1 MSATA
6 TAIAEKRLLKSKEKV
21 YTLLEYLAHE
31 EHAVEKHEFVNGKI
45 IKMPGSKA
53 NHNEISANIIA
64 ALKFTVKPLPKKFR
78 ILTSDQKIY
87 IAPENRAV
95 YADALVV
102 CEQLEF
108 WQGHEDLLVNPLLIV
123 EVASRSTRG
132 FDRGDKFLLY
142 EQLPS
147 FLEYFLVEQ
156 NRPQVESW
164 FREKPNTWNKTT
176 EKDLTKSIELRSL
189 GVSISLADIYE
200 NIEFLIKK

>member
-1 MSATA
+1 MSAA
-6 TAIAEKRLLKSKEKV
+6 VAIAEKRLVKPKEKI

-31 EHAVEKHEFVNGKI
+31 ERSQDKHEFINGKI
-45 IKMPGSKA
+45 VKMPGSKA

-64 ALKFTVKPLPKKFR
+64 SLKFTVKPLPKKFR

-102 CEQLEF
+102 CEKLEF
-108 WQGHEDLLVNPLLIV
+108 WEGREDLLVNPLLIV

-147 FLEYFLVEQ
+147 FLEYVLVEQ
-156 NRPQVESW
+156 NRPQVETW
-164 FREKPNTWNKTT
+164 FREKLNTWNKIKET
-176 EKDLTKSIELRSL
+176 DLDKSIELRSL

-200 NIEFLIKK
+200 NIEFLTKR